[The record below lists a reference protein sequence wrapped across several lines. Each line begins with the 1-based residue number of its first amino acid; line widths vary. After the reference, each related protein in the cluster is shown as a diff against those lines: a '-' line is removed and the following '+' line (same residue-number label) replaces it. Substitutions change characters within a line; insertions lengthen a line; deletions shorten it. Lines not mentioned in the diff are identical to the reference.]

1 MIDIDKVVKTINS
14 GYSLDFEFGKYSKI
28 YMHTTENIKDFIRCF
43 DLKNKDVFTVA
54 GSGDQTLNA
63 YSCGAK
69 SVDIF
74 DINPLTKCGV
84 DLKISGAKALTY
96 EEFIHFFFSEFSEYF
111 SEHLYERIYPYLE
124 SDTKILFDTLFNKVG
139 VKKALK
145 GLYYQLNPTLEK
157 MKRMNLYLDEY
168 YYYLLKNNLKD
179 KKVGFIEES
188 ITDIDKRLNKKYDMM
203 MFSNISDSLN
213 IIYGENSLEFFKEL
227 ITSLIEYLNFYGT
240 IEVGYIYGC
249 YSKMEV
255 TNDFINKNKRE
266 KVFTTDEYHTMLV
279 NSYDGYF
286 QKDRVVY
293 YTKTK

>member
-1 MIDIDKVVKTINS
+1 MIDIDKVVKTISS

-43 DLKNKDVFTVA
+43 DLKDKDVFTIA
-54 GSGDQTLNA
+54 GSGDQALNA
-63 YSCGAK
+63 YSYGAK

-74 DINPLTKCGV
+74 DINPLTKCSV
-84 DLKISGAKALTY
+84 DLKVSGAKALTY

-139 VKKALK
+139 VKKTLK
-145 GLYYQLNPTLEK
+145 GLYYQINPTLEK
-157 MKRMNLYLDEY
+157 MKKMNLYLDEY

-179 KKVGFIEES
+179 KKVEFIEES
-188 ITDIDKRLNKKYDMM
+188 ITNIDKRLNKKYDMM

-213 IIYGENSLEFFKEL
+213 SIYGINHLQCFKEL
-227 ITSLIEYLNFYGT
+227 IASLIEYLNLYGT

-249 YSKMEV
+249 YSKMKV
-255 TNDFINKNKRE
+255 TSDFINKNKRE

>member
-1 MIDIDKVVKTINS
+1 MIDIDKVVKTIS
-14 GYSLDFEFGKYSKI
+14 YGYSLGFEFGKYSKI

-43 DLKNKDVFTVA
+43 DLKDKDVFTVA
-54 GSGDQTLNA
+54 GSGDQALNA
-63 YSCGAK
+63 YSYGAK

-74 DINPLTKCGV
+74 DINPLTKSGV
-84 DLKISGAKALTY
+84 DLKVSGAKALTY

-124 SDTKILFDTLFNKVG
+124 NDTKILFDTLFNKVG
-139 VKKALK
+139 VKKTLK
-145 GLYYQLNPTLEK
+145 GLYYQINPTLEK
-157 MKRMNLYLDEY
+157 MKKMNLYLDEY

-179 KKVGFIEES
+179 KKVEFIEES

-213 IIYGENSLEFFKEL
+213 SIYGINHLQCFKEL
-227 ITSLIEYLNFYGT
+227 IASLIEYLNLYGT

>member
-1 MIDIDKVVKTINS
+1 MIDIDKVVKTITS

-43 DLKNKDVFTVA
+43 DLKDKDVFTIA
-54 GSGDQTLNA
+54 GSGDQALNA
-63 YSCGAK
+63 YSYGAK

-74 DINPLTKCGV
+74 DINPLTKCSV
-84 DLKISGAKALTY
+84 DLKVSGAKALTY

-111 SEHLYERIYPYLE
+111 SEHLYESIYPYLE

-139 VKKALK
+139 VKKTLK
-145 GLYYQLNPTLEK
+145 GLYYQINPTLEK
-157 MKRMNLYLDEY
+157 MKKMNLYLDEY

-179 KKVGFIEES
+179 KKVEFIEES

-213 IIYGENSLEFFKEL
+213 SIYGINHLQCFKEL
-227 ITSLIEYLNFYGT
+227 IASLIEYLNFCGT

>member
-1 MIDIDKVVKTINS
+1 MIDIDKVVKTISS

-43 DLKNKDVFTVA
+43 DLKDKDVFTIA
-54 GSGDQTLNA
+54 GSGDQALNA
-63 YSCGAK
+63 YSYGAK

-74 DINPLTKCGV
+74 DINPLTKCSV
-84 DLKISGAKALTY
+84 DLKVSGAKALTY

-124 SDTKILFDTLFNKVG
+124 NDTKILFDTLFNKVG
-139 VKKALK
+139 VKKTLK
-145 GLYYQLNPTLEK
+145 GLYYQINPTLEK
-157 MKRMNLYLDEY
+157 MKKMNLYLDEY

-179 KKVGFIEES
+179 KKVEFIEES

-213 IIYGENSLEFFKEL
+213 SIYGINHLQCFKEL
-227 ITSLIEYLNFYGT
+227 ITSLIEYLNLYGT
-240 IEVGYIYGC
+240 IEVGYIYGG

-255 TNDFINKNKRE
+255 TSDFINKNKRE

>member
-1 MIDIDKVVKTINS
+1 MIDIDKVVKTISS

-43 DLKNKDVFTVA
+43 DLKDKDVFTIA
-54 GSGDQTLNA
+54 GSGDQALNA
-63 YSCGAK
+63 YSYGAK

-74 DINPLTKCGV
+74 DINPLTKCSV
-84 DLKISGAKALTY
+84 DLKVSGAKALTY

-179 KKVGFIEES
+179 KKVEFIEES
-188 ITDIDKRLNKKYDMM
+188 ITNIDKRLNKKYDMM

-213 IIYGENSLEFFKEL
+213 SIYGINHLQCFKEL
-227 ITSLIEYLNFYGT
+227 IASLIEYLNLYGT

-249 YSKMEV
+249 YSKMKV
-255 TNDFINKNKRE
+255 TSDFINKNKRE

>member
-1 MIDIDKVVKTINS
+1 MIDIDKVVKTITS

-43 DLKNKDVFTVA
+43 DLKDKDVFTVA
-54 GSGDQTLNA
+54 GSGDQALNA
-63 YSCGAK
+63 YACGAK

-74 DINPLTKCGV
+74 DINPLTKCSV
-84 DLKISGAKALTY
+84 DLKVSGAKALTY
-96 EEFIHFFFSEFSEYF
+96 EEFIYFFFSEFSEYF

-139 VKKALK
+139 VKKTLK

-227 ITSLIEYLNFYGT
+227 ITSLIEYLNSYGI
-240 IEVGYIYGC
+240 IEVGYIYGF
-249 YSKMEV
+249 YSKKK
-255 TNDFINKNKRE
+255 TISDFINKKKRE
-266 KVFTTDEYHTMLV
+266 KVFTTDEYYTMLV
-279 NSYDGYF
+279 NSYDGCF

>member
-1 MIDIDKVVKTINS
+1 MIDIDKVVKTITS

-43 DLKNKDVFTVA
+43 DLKDKDVFTIA
-54 GSGDQTLNA
+54 GSGDQALNA
-63 YSCGAK
+63 YSYGAK

-74 DINPLTKCGV
+74 DINPLTKCSV
-84 DLKISGAKALTY
+84 DLKVSGAKALTY

-111 SEHLYERIYPYLE
+111 SEHLYESIYPYLE

-139 VKKALK
+139 VKKTLK
-145 GLYYQLNPTLEK
+145 GLYYQINPTLEK
-157 MKRMNLYLDEY
+157 MKKMNLYLDEY

-179 KKVGFIEES
+179 KKVEFIEES

-213 IIYGENSLEFFKEL
+213 SIYGINHLQCFKEL
-227 ITSLIEYLNFYGT
+227 IASLIEYLNLYGT

-249 YSKMEV
+249 YSKMKV
-255 TNDFINKNKRE
+255 TSDFINKNKRE